1 MGNFKQKVKIAL
13 LVLSSSLLSCP
24 VFSAVPNS
32 SKAQNV
38 TAQNLGITADQFKT
52 NFNKLASQIGS
63 PQIKAIK
70 LKTEGKGKGFSLQM
84 PNHLAIVGNTDN
96 NNILTRL
103 SVGLDIAQVPKN
115 ELGDHSMI
123 LGGFAMTAIKAV
135 DQNKND
141 DKRDDAVQDVYE
153 ALWKDKKTFT
163 EQNIK
168 NKIYKNYKLASF
180 SNPRMGVIM
189 IGVEPK

>member
-13 LVLSSSLLSCP
+13 LVLSSSLLSYP

-32 SKAQNV
+32 SK
-38 TAQNLGITADQFKT
+38 AQNLGITADQFKT

-63 PQIKAIK
+63 PQIKAIEF
-70 LKTEGKGKGFSLQM
+70 KTEGKGKGFSLQM
-84 PNHLAIVGNTDN
+84 PSHLSIVASTDN

-103 SVGLDIAQVPKN
+103 SVGLDVAQVPKN

-141 DKRDDAVQDVYE
+141 DKRDNAVQDVYE
-153 ALWKDKKTFT
+153 ALWKDKKTFA